1 MLLISR
7 DFLRPI
13 LYRISGKDGH
23 YTAFR
28 LVFYSGFDPRIV
40 NIVDDTYELAGFNFA
55 SPWASPWPFP
65 WEENC
70 VYKKGPLT
78 TTVTASGLAVFW
90 RVIGLHDGKWNAL
103 VHGTIGLVGSTA
115 DIKVRTLEWMIGDTV
130 TLEAIK
136 IFPIKLTYE

>member
-13 LYRISGKDGH
+13 LYRISGKDGY

-40 NIVDDTYELAGFNFA
+40 NIVDDTYELAGFNFT

-70 VYKKGPLT
+70 VYKEGPLT
-78 TTVTASGLAVFW
+78 ATVTKSGQAVYW
-90 RVIGLHDGKWNAL
+90 RLLGLHDSEWNAL
-103 VHGTIGLVGSTA
+103 VHGTLGLVGSTA
-115 DIKVRTLEWMIGDTV
+115 DIKVRTLEWMLGDPV
-130 TLEAIK
+130 TLERIQ
-136 IFPIKLTYE
+136 IFPIKLTY